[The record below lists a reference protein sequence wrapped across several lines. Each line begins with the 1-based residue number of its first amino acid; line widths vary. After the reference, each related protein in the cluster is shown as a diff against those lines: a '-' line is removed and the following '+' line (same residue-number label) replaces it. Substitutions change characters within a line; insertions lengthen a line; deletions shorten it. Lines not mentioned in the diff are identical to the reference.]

1 MAESAGFGI
10 SAGCVVLAA
19 APGKRLPASYSA
31 CQDFP
36 ESPDWIDCDARANG
50 HLVYC
55 GASTSLLQPIQTKS
69 SFLIS

>member
-10 SAGCVVLAA
+10 SASCVVRGA
-19 APGKRLPASYSA
+19 APGKGLPASYSA
-31 CQDFP
+31 CQGFP
-36 ESPDWIDCDARANG
+36 ESPDWINCDARTNG

>member
-10 SAGCVVLAA
+10 SASCVVRGT
-19 APGKRLPASYSA
+19 APGKGLPASYSA
-31 CQDFP
+31 CQGFP
-36 ESPDWIDCDARANG
+36 ESPDWINCDARANG